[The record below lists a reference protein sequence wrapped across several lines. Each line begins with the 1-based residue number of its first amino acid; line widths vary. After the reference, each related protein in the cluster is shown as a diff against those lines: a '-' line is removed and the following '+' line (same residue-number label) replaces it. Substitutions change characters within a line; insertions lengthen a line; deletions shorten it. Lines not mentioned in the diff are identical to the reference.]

1 MRGIF
6 CVDPGESTGVAFGI
20 VDTSSYTALE
30 AVANRLESGSE
41 TLTGSEA
48 EQARALYHLWTKF
61 KRKCVNVNL
70 LDPDRVDLVIED
82 FVLFPGEKPGKST
95 TVPERVAWCLEGY
108 RMAMADSWRR
118 SLPKHY
124 NEIIWQKSG
133 AAHRFKNQEILKKAD
148 AWVVGRDHERSA
160 FSHMILRVNVLMDGK
175 RPGAH
180 RPL

>member
-1 MRGIF
+1 VNDR
-6 CVDPGESTGVAFGI
+6 A
-20 VDTSSYTALE
+20 YTALE
-30 AVANRLESGSE
+30 AVAGRLAPAGSA
-41 TLTGSEA
+41 TLIGTEA
-48 EQARALYHLWTKF
+48 EQIRLLYVYWTGF
-61 KRKCVNVNL
+61 KKHCVSINL
-70 LDPDRVDLVIED
+70 LDPSEVDLVIED

-95 TVPERVAWCLEGY
+95 TVPERISWGFEGY

-124 NEIIWQKSG
+124 NEVIWQKSG
-133 AAHRFKNQEILKKAD
+133 AAHRFKNQKILKKAD